1 MTERTPPDVVLRM
14 GPVYDRPELPLRHC
28 AEKCPIGRVY
38 HPVFNLGDVAT
49 GTLQLMSE
57 LQDVNNK
64 MGSLVSIAADG
75 KITPEELPEFE
86 LILKELTELGEAIER
101 MKLLG
106 LKRKVIGKEMVP

>member
-1 MTERTPPDVVLRM
+1 M